1 MEKKGVKRLPVI
13 SGKSLVDIV
22 TRANILQAVA
32 SLAKEIPNLTADDE
46 RIRDSIIRQI
56 HGTDWRPAGFQVA
69 VRKGVVHLHGLIF
82 DENVRK
88 AAVVLAE
95 NTAGVKE
102 VRDHLCFFDNY
113 SGYYVESRA
122 DIKAA
127 G

>member
-1 MEKKGVKRLPVI
+1 M
-13 SGKSLVDIV
+13 
-22 TRANILQAVA
+22 
-32 SLAKEIPNLTADDE
+32 AKEIPNPTADDE
-46 RIRDSIIRQI
+46 RIHDSIIRQI
-56 HGTDWRPAGFQVA
+56 DGTDRRPTGFQVA
-69 VRKGVVHLHGLIF
+69 VRKGVVHLHGLIL

-102 VRDHLCFFDNY
+102 VRHHLSSFDNY
-113 SGYYVESRA
+113 SSYYVESRA